1 MPVEKLNIPTLP
13 EPQGFVHVG
22 IATGSRLVFLAGQ
35 VAQNSEG
42 ELVGPG
48 DLAAQMEQVLMNV
61 AAGLDAAGATFDDV
75 AKTTLY
81 VVDWDESKMEQLM
94 AGFMRAAERL
104 GGASVAPS
112 TLVPVP
118 RLFEQGYLIEVEVT
132 AVLA

>member
-1 MPVEKLNIPTLP
+1 MSVEKLNIPTLP
-13 EPQGFVHVG
+13 EPQGFTHIG

-35 VAQNSEG
+35 VAQDSEG

-48 DLAAQMEQVLMNV
+48 DLAAQMEQAMLNV

-81 VVDWDESKMEQLM
+81 VVDWDSSKLEQLIE
-94 AGFMRAAERL
+94 GFGRAAARV
-104 GGASVAPS
+104 GGASVAPT

-118 RLFEQGYLIEVEVT
+118 RLFEEGYLVEVDVT
-132 AVLA
+132 AVT